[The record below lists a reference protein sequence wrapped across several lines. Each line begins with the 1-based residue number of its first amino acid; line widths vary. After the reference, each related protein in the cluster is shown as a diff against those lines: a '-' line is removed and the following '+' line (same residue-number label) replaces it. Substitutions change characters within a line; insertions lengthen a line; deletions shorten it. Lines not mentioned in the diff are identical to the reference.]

1 MEDFVSVDV
10 ILVPV
15 ALLEAATAVI
25 EIWFLERP
33 EKSLV
38 LFARFELLMA
48 AGMRGMGMWHRVVW

>member
-33 EKSLV
+33 
-38 LFARFELLMA
+38 
-48 AGMRGMGMWHRVVW
+48 